1 MISIYFYID
10 YRDCGY
16 GAGAGSNDITVRTDR
31 DWGFFISSGLNT
43 NVPDNGQSPTT
54 CGFSEISLGQVIRI
68 GEINSYESYETD
80 CMDNYWSNCLVLVND
95 NWNPHI
101 VWGAHPTFNPISGYK
116 IYRKVV
122 NYGQNPGQPASWPLL
137 TTVNA
142 NTFSYKDIEFRIG
155 GTSYQAYYYVRAY
168 YSSIQSDLTN
178 IVNSAVQYYKNKNES
193 EAQSITGFIL
203 EQNFPNPFN
212 PTTKITYSIPEES
225 FIQLKVFDPFGN
237 EVSLL
242 VNEKKDK
249 GIYEVEFDASNFASG
264 IYFYQLKTNNF
275 ISTKKMIVLK

>member
-1 MISIYFYID
+1 MKKVFLFILIMYNLIFPQNLLTGYLMEILPQTQNFDSEYITFTIEPQNTIAYCKSGSQWSSDSPHDTSLTINANYLYPPNFQLGYGFDVCYSNDGYPKFWLTVNKITISYEDNSFYFYID

-116 IYRKVV
+116 I
-122 NYGQNPGQPASWPLL
+122 
-137 TTVNA
+137 
-142 NTFSYKDIEFRIG
+142 
-155 GTSYQAYYYVRAY
+155 
-168 YSSIQSDLTN
+168 
-178 IVNSAVQYYKNKNES
+178 
-193 EAQSITGFIL
+193 
-203 EQNFPNPFN
+203 
-212 PTTKITYSIPEES
+212 
-225 FIQLKVFDPFGN
+225 
-237 EVSLL
+237 
-242 VNEKKDK
+242 
-249 GIYEVEFDASNFASG
+249 
-264 IYFYQLKTNNF
+264 
-275 ISTKKMIVLK
+275 